1 MFILLV
7 CIILITIILVI
18 DHFLFKRW
26 VKNITENINNIFD
39 GIKKFV
45 YIAFIEKLTSASH
58 EEDQEEDSGEL

>member
-45 YIAFIEKLTSASH
+45 YIVFIEKLTSASH